1 MDQTNNRSFHAYLE
15 ASYLHRQVYDEIL
28 MPFVD
33 LIAHMRD
40 WQTELNV
47 YLEGAKG
54 ELPDTH
60 PDRPKFDLVKQII
73 DVTIFGIQ
81 VSQPQFH
88 HFRSMIVHQ
97 ADVAYSQVTRL
108 IAIPPTPLNHTIQ
121 WSISNEYLFVDK
133 KSVGL
138 DGRDIKLLYDALQ
151 DTGRREHLSNK
162 VTGAPAGML
171 WYAHDYGRNRIL
183 ALTAASWGERTI
195 KVPKS
200 GTVNKGDHR
209 FP

>member
-1 MDQTNNRSFHAYLE
+1 M
-15 ASYLHRQVYDEIL
+15 QVYDETL
-28 MPFVD
+28 MPFDD
-33 LIAHMRD
+33 LIAHVRG

-60 PDRPKFDLVKQII
+60 PDRPTFDSVKRSI
-73 DVTIFGIQ
+73 DVTISGIQ
-81 VSQPQFH
+81 TSQPTFR
-88 HFRSMIVHQ
+88 HFRPMIIHQ
-97 ADVAYSQVTRL
+97 LDVAYSQVTRL

-209 FP
+209 FT